1 MSIPSFKLAFDIGA
15 PADEHARRRKPHVAA
30 CCALFVNLLHTDKLD
45 LHSGDAT
52 AQLARIDRSSKLRS
66 IVR

>member
-15 PADEHARRRKPHVAA
+15 PADEHARRRAA

-52 AQLARIDRSSKLRS
+52 AQLARINRSSKLRS